1 MSSSKIIPPETPYK
15 KSLQGE
21 KRPLRVRCSSPR
33 EREREREK
41 KKGIEGIFIARI
53 VIDQSEYHDTEHA
66 TCKRSKFIFIDREEQ
81 SSKKGGKKN
90 LIRDHARS
98 LLPLKSVGHFCVSFG
113 VRGIRRRA
121 KKQGGGVA
129 IKK

>member
-21 KRPLRVRCSSPR
+21 KRPLRVRCSSP
-33 EREREREK
+33 REREREK

-90 LIRDHARS
+90 LIRRS